1 MSGLDE
7 DFSLHGIYT
16 LVKGRYLNTHTHTH
30 THTHLSATE
39 RTKSRKK
46 GEEYLVQR
54 ISHFTSGGQGGP
66 YKADDI

>member
-1 MSGLDE
+1 MSRLFLLDWS
-7 DFSLHGIYT
+7 FKH
-16 LVKGRYLNTHTHTH
+16 THTHTH